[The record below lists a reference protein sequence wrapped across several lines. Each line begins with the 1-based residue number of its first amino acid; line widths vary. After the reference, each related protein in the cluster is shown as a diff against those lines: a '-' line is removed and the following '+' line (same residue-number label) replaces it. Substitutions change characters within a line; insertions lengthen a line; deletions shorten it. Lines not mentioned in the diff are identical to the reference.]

1 MLIPFPVLSPKLL
14 LKKGSFIVFVFCFGI
29 ASAQID
35 SLVSVYYKTKA
46 DTSKVNLIN
55 RIVYAY
61 EQSNLDSA
69 GSWAEKGFAL
79 SKLSLNNK
87 GIGYYFNHKGR
98 MCLYTQK
105 YDSAIFYFKQAY
117 PFFEKAN
124 FTKGMISCNNNIG
137 AVYGE
142 IGKNKEAL
150 EFHFKNVQLG
160 ESVGDKESIANSYV
174 NIGNVY
180 NQMQNYYLSV
190 QHILKAIPLYEELQ
204 LEKPLGTCYYNLAV
218 SNYHLKNYEKAS
230 EYGLK
235 SNEYFLRSKSQ
246 SQVPNNYSLL
256 SNIALDQKNYD
267 GALVSAK
274 RGAEM
279 AHQLSNTYA
288 LFFLYE
294 NMSQAYRCKNQTDS
308 ALFYVNKTVDIALQF
323 QYDPF
328 KLKSYRSKGI
338 ILHDRKDYKNA
349 LLYLDT
355 ALRLAQKTKDLSNQS
370 DCKFYLALC
379 NKALGNS
386 DKGFDYLFSAFAS
399 KDTLFQN
406 SNARSILELQTL
418 FETEKKELQI
428 KNQALLLD
436 SAKNKNAAKNR
447 LLYFAAFASLCIAAF
462 AFIAFKNYKQ
472 TKKANVLIS
481 EQKKEVEIKN
491 AEITR
496 QKHIV
501 DQKQKEILD
510 SIQYAKHIQLA
521 ILPPLELVNKNLPN
535 NFILY
540 QPKDIVAGDFYWA
553 EHFSVKQQN
562 LFFIA
567 AADSTGHG
575 VPGAIVSVVCS
586 NALNRSV
593 KEYGLTQPSLIL
605 DKTRELVLDTFSK
618 SGEDVKDGMDISLL
632 ALDLNN
638 NTIAWSG
645 ANNPLWYIQ
654 QGVFHEIKADKQP
667 IGKSET
673 VKAFTNHQIPF
684 VKGSLFYLFTDG
696 YPDQFGGPEGKK
708 FKYNRFADL
717 LMANQHF
724 DLKTQANN
732 LSTTF
737 NSWKNKQ
744 DQTDDVCVIGIK
756 I

>member
-1 MLIPFPVLSPKLL
+1 MFHSFPTQPSNQLIKKSLLYLL
-14 LKKGSFIVFVFCFGI
+14 LFSSAFG
-29 ASAQID
+29 AAQID
-35 SLVSVYYKTKA
+35 SLTRVYSKTKT
-46 DTSKVNLIN
+46 DTAKVNLIN

-69 GSWAEKGFAL
+69 SKWAEKGFVL
-79 SKLSLNNK
+79 SKNSLNNK

-117 PFFEKAN
+117 PFFEKAQ

-142 IGKNKEAL
+142 IGKNKESL
-150 EFHFKNVQLG
+150 EYHFKNVKIG
-160 ESVGDKESIANSYV
+160 ESVGDKESLANSYV

-190 QHILKAIPLYEELQ
+190 QHILKAIPLYEELK
-204 LEKPLGTCYYNLAV
+204 LEKHLGTCYYNLAV

-235 SNEYFLRSKSQ
+235 SNDYFIRSKAQ

-267 GALVSAK
+267 GALLSAK
-274 RGAEM
+274 RGVELAL
-279 AHQLSNTYA
+279 QLSNTYA

-294 NMSQAYRCKNQTDS
+294 NMSQAYRSKNETDS
-308 ALFYVNKTVDIALQF
+308 ALFYVNKTVDIARQF
-323 QYDPF
+323 NYDPF
-328 KLKSYRSKGI
+328 KLKSYRSKGL

-349 LLYLDT
+349 ILYLDT
-355 ALRLAQKTKDLSNQS
+355 TLLLAQNTKDLSIQS
-370 DCKFYLALC
+370 DCKLYLALC
-379 NKALGNS
+379 YKALGNS
-386 DKGFDYLFSAFAS
+386 DKGFDDLFSSFTL
-399 KDTLFQN
+399 KDSLFQN

-428 KNQALLLD
+428 KNQSLQLD
-436 SAKNKNAAKNR
+436 SAKNKNEAKNR

-472 TKKANVLIS
+472 TKKTNVLIS
-481 EQKKEVEIKN
+481 EQKKEVELKN

-510 SIQYAKHIQLA
+510 SIQYAKHIQQA
-521 ILPPLELVNKNLPN
+521 ILPPLELVNKHFPN

-553 EHFSVKQQN
+553 EHMADSKRN

-593 KEYGLTQPSLIL
+593 KEYHLTQPSLIL

-618 SGEDVKDGMDISLL
+618 SGEDVKDGMDISLMVF
-632 ALDLNN
+632 DLNN
-638 NTIAWSG
+638 KTIAWSG

-654 QGVFHEIKADKQP
+654 NGAFHELKADKQP
-667 IGKSET
+667 IGKSEK
-673 VKAFTNHQIPF
+673 VKPFTNHNIPY
-684 VKGSLFYLFTDG
+684 VEGSLFYLFTDG

-717 LMANQHF
+717 LVSGQKEDMA
-724 DLKTQANN
+724 TQAQNIS
-732 LSTTF
+732 STF
-737 NSWKNKQ
+737 INWKNKQ
-744 DQTDDVCVIGIK
+744 DQTDDVCVIGIR